1 MVKSKGTN
9 SNNLKDL
16 TLVGVASLAIGILGT
31 LGVSSLVDGGGKT
44 EKVPEGVVAVLDG
57 KNITSKELY
66 DEMVYLYG
74 SNALESLV
82 SDRLTG
88 VEAKAN
94 DIKVAEEDIK
104 KEIDAIKEQYP
115 TEEDYKAV
123 LKESGQTEEDLRKDV
138 VSYLQLVALLTE
150 KIDTSDEALKREF
163 KANKD
168 TYSQKEQVDADHIL
182 VKEESEAKE
191 IYEKLTNGGDFKEL
205 AKEFSLDYNQDA
217 ENGANLGYFGRDVMV
232 EEFENKVFGMK
243 VGEIS
248 LPFKTQHGWH
258 IAKVNDKVSPKEA
271 VFEEVKEQ
279 VKKKV
284 VNDNLGTAYEEWL
297 LEMKDKYGFEN
308 KLDAKPIKLQ

>member
-1 MVKSKGTN
+1 MTKAKGTK

-16 TLVGVASLAIGILGT
+16 TLVGVASLAIGVLGT
-31 LGVSSLVDGGGKT
+31 LGISSLVDGSGKA
-44 EKVPEGVVAVLDG
+44 EEVPEGVVAVLDG

-88 VEAKAN
+88 VEAKAQ
-94 DIKVAEEDIK
+94 KVEVAEADIE
-104 KEIDAIKEQYP
+104 KEIKAIKDQYP
-115 TEEDYKAV
+115 TEEDYAAV

-138 VSYLQLVALLTE
+138 ISYLQLVALLTG
-150 KIDTSDEALKREF
+150 KIDTSEEKLKAEF
-163 KANKD
+163 ETNKD
-168 TYSQKEQVDADHIL
+168 TYSQQEEVDADHIL
-182 VKEESEAKE
+182 VKEEAQANE
-191 IYEKLTNGGDFKEL
+191 IYEKLNNGGDFKEL

-232 EEFENKVFGMK
+232 EEFEDKVFGMK
-243 VGEIS
+243 VGEVS
-248 LPFKTQHGWH
+248 APFKTKHGWH
-258 IAKVNDKVSPKEA
+258 IAKVNDKVAPKEA
-271 VFEEVKEQ
+271 SFDEVKEQ

-284 VNDNLGTAYEEWL
+284 VNDNLGAAYEEWL

-308 KLDAKPIKLQ
+308 KLDAKPIKLN